1 MHYRVEIQRE
11 HGRKRRAPLVVYGQL
26 NTYRRAF
33 GARSMVFLQLSI
45 PNEQQR
51 FPALYEPVLIEAR
64 HEGMRFSG
72 MELTEDGAWVSQ
84 TWWCTYSTVEEA
96 LASNRRAPLGH

>member
-11 HGRKRRAPLVVYGQL
+11 HGRKRPKPLILFGQL

-33 GARSMVFLQLSI
+33 GASSKIFLQLSATGDS
-45 PNEQQR
+45 QR
-51 FPALYEPVLIEAR
+51 LPALFDPVLITAK
-64 HEGMRFSG
+64 HEGMKFSG
-72 MELTEDGAWVSQ
+72 LELTEDGAWVSQ

-96 LASNRRAPLGH
+96 TAASRGAALGH